1 MTVSSTVNYSV
12 STYLTG
18 GSLSIPYNFR
28 VLKAEDIVVELA
40 ANNGDGEA
48 VELTLGTDYTV
59 SGVGSYQ
66 GGSVTLLT
74 APSNNTQV
82 TIYRYVQEFT
92 QKVDLRNQGAFLA
105 EVHEDV
111 FDLLTMMLQTLLF
124 ETERSLTIRPTD
136 VLNGVSTE
144 LGAPAP
150 RKLLGWSADDTS
162 IIAYDAAEWVSVP
175 AFASWAVD
183 SYIADGIATTRTLA
197 TNPVSIGNVDVSV
210 GGQVQTAG
218 VDFTLSGTT
227 ITWIVVP
234 PAGQRVTIRYGQ
246 ALPATSWPTHG
257 STHANDGS
265 DPITPAMIKAAPE
278 AARVANFTASRTL
291 TLADSQSVVTINS
304 TSPQIVTVPDNST
317 VAFSIGTQINV
328 TQLGTGSV
336 NISPVSGSVLIRS
349 SGNRYTLSQQYAS
362 ATLIKIAT
370 NTWLLVGDLI

>member
-1 MTVSSTVNYSV
+1 MTVPSAINYSV
-12 STYLTG
+12 STYVTG
-18 GSLSIPYNFR
+18 GALSIPYGFR

-40 ANNGDGEA
+40 ANDGAGAA

-66 GGSVTLLT
+66 GGSVTLLN
-74 APSNNTQV
+74 APANNTQV

-92 QKVDLRNQGAFLA
+92 QKTDLRNQGAFLA

-124 ETERSLTIRPTD
+124 ETDRALTVRPTD

-144 LGAPAP
+144 LGAPEP
-150 RKLLGWSADDTS
+150 RKLLGWSADGS
-162 IIAYDAAEWVSVP
+162 QIVAYDVSEWVSVP

-183 SYIADGIATTRTLA
+183 SYISDGVATTRTLA
-197 TNPVSIGNVDVSV
+197 TDPVSIGNVDVSV

-227 ITWIVVP
+227 LTWIVVP

-246 ALPATSWPTHG
+246 ALPATSWPTHA
-257 STHANDGS
+257 SSHADGGS

-278 AARVANFTASRTL
+278 AARVVNRTSSVTL
-291 TLADSQSVVTINS
+291 TLADSQSVVTVNS

-317 VAFSIGTQINV
+317 VAFAIGTQINV